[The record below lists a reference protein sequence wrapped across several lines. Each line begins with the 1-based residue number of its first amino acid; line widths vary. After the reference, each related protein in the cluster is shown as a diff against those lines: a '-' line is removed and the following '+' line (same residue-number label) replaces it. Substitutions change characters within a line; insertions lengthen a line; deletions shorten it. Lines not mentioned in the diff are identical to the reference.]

1 MAEKT
6 KKDVEDTIKEEEK
19 VVERPSETAE
29 DAETVETTESSKEV
43 SEEAEVEEPSKEQ
56 KKDPKDEKINDLT
69 DRLMRQMAEFENYRK
84 RTEKE
89 KSQMYTSG
97 SKDAIEKILPIV
109 DNFERALA
117 CESSD
122 EAFKDGMDKIYRMM
136 IKNLEDMGVTPI
148 EAVGKTFDPNFHNA
162 VMHIDDDSFGENEVA
177 EELQKGYMYK
187 DTILRHSM
195 VKVAN

>member
-1 MAEKT
+1 MAKET
-6 KKDVEDTIKEEEK
+6 KKDLEDTVLEEEN
-19 VVERPSETAE
+19 VAERPSETDEATETSEKVSQEAE
-29 DAETVETTESSKEV
+29 EKSSKK
-43 SEEAEVEEPSKEQ
+43 P
-56 KKDPKDEKINDLT
+56 KKDKRDEKIEELT

-122 EAFKDGMDKIYRMM
+122 EAFKDGMDKIYRMLV
-136 IKNLEDMGVTPI
+136 KNLEDMGVTPI

>member
-1 MAEKT
+1 MAKET
-6 KKDVEDTIKEEEK
+6 KKDLEDTVLEEEN
-19 VVERPSETAE
+19 VAERPSETDEAT
-29 DAETVETTESSKEV
+29 ETSEAVSQETEEKSSKK
-43 SEEAEVEEPSKEQ
+43 P
-56 KKDPKDEKINDLT
+56 KKDKRDEKIEELT

-122 EAFKDGMDKIYRMM
+122 EAFKDGMDKIYRMLV
-136 IKNLEDMGVTPI
+136 KNLEDMGVTPI

>member
-1 MAEKT
+1 MAKET
-6 KKDVEDTIKEEEK
+6 KKDLEDTVLEEEN
-19 VVERPSETAE
+19 VAERPSETDEAT
-29 DAETVETTESSKEV
+29 ET
-43 SEEAEVEEPSKEQ
+43 SEEASQETEEKSSKKP
-56 KKDPKDEKINDLT
+56 KKDKRDEKIEELT

-122 EAFKDGMDKIYRMM
+122 EAFKDGMDKIYRMLV
-136 IKNLEDMGVTPI
+136 KNLEDMGVTPI

>member
-1 MAEKT
+1 LAEET
-6 KKDVEDTIKEEEK
+6 KKDLEDTVLEEEN
-19 VVERPSETAE
+19 VAERPSETDEAT
-29 DAETVETTESSKEV
+29 ETSEAVSQEPEEKSSKK
-43 SEEAEVEEPSKEQ
+43 S
-56 KKDPKDEKINDLT
+56 KKDKRDEKIEELT

-122 EAFKDGMDKIYRMM
+122 EAFKDGMDKIYRMLV
-136 IKNLEDMGVTPI
+136 KNLEDMGVTPI

>member
-1 MAEKT
+1 MAKET
-6 KKDVEDTIKEEEK
+6 KKDLEDTVLEEEN
-19 VVERPSETAE
+19 VAERPSETDEATETSEAVSQEAE
-29 DAETVETTESSKEV
+29 EKSSKK
-43 SEEAEVEEPSKEQ
+43 P
-56 KKDPKDEKINDLT
+56 KKDKRDEKIEELT

-122 EAFKDGMDKIYRMM
+122 EAFKDGMDKIYRMLV
-136 IKNLEDMGVTPI
+136 KNLEDMGVTPI

>member
-1 MAEKT
+1 LAEET
-6 KKDVEDTIKEEEK
+6 KKDLEDTVLEEEN
-19 VVERPSETAE
+19 VAERPSETDEAT
-29 DAETVETTESSKEV
+29 ETSEAVSQEPEEKSSKK
-43 SEEAEVEEPSKEQ
+43 P
-56 KKDPKDEKINDLT
+56 KKDKRDEKIEELT

-122 EAFKDGMDKIYRMM
+122 EAFKDGMDKIYRMLV
-136 IKNLEDMGVTPI
+136 KNLEDMGVTPI

-162 VMHIDDDSFGENEVA
+162 VMHIDDDNFGENEVA

>member
-1 MAEKT
+1 MAKET
-6 KKDVEDTIKEEEK
+6 KKDLEDTVLEEEN
-19 VVERPSETAE
+19 VAERPSETDEAT
-29 DAETVETTESSKEV
+29 ETSEAVSQEPEEKSSKK
-43 SEEAEVEEPSKEQ
+43 P
-56 KKDPKDEKINDLT
+56 KKDKRDEKIEELT

-122 EAFKDGMDKIYRMM
+122 EAFKDGMDKIYRMLV
-136 IKNLEDMGVTPI
+136 KNLEDMGVTPI

>member
-1 MAEKT
+1 LAKET
-6 KKDVEDTIKEEEK
+6 KKDLEDTVLEEEN
-19 VVERPSETAE
+19 VAERPSETDEAT
-29 DAETVETTESSKEV
+29 ETSEEVSQETEEKSSKK
-43 SEEAEVEEPSKEQ
+43 P
-56 KKDPKDEKINDLT
+56 KKDKRDEKIEELT

-122 EAFKDGMDKIYRMM
+122 EAFKDGMDKIYRMLV
-136 IKNLEDMGVTPI
+136 KNLEDMGVTPI

>member
-1 MAEKT
+1 LAKET
-6 KKDVEDTIKEEEK
+6 KKDLEDTVLEEEN
-19 VVERPSETAE
+19 VAERPSETDEATETSEEVSQEAE
-29 DAETVETTESSKEV
+29 EKSSKK
-43 SEEAEVEEPSKEQ
+43 P
-56 KKDPKDEKINDLT
+56 KKDKRDEKIEELT

-122 EAFKDGMDKIYRMM
+122 EAFKDGMDKIYRMLV
-136 IKNLEDMGVTPI
+136 KNLEDMGVTPI

>member
-1 MAEKT
+1 LAEET
-6 KKDVEDTIKEEEK
+6 KKDLEDTVLEEENEA
-19 VVERPSETAE
+19 ERPSETDEAT
-29 DAETVETTESSKEV
+29 ETSEAVSQEPEEKSSKK
-43 SEEAEVEEPSKEQ
+43 P
-56 KKDPKDEKINDLT
+56 KKDKRDEKIEELT

-122 EAFKDGMDKIYRMM
+122 EAFKDGMDKIYRMLV
-136 IKNLEDMGVTPI
+136 KNLEDMGVTPI

-162 VMHIDDDSFGENEVA
+162 VMHIDDDNFGENEVA

>member
-1 MAEKT
+1 MAKET
-6 KKDVEDTIKEEEK
+6 KKDLEDTVLEEEN
-19 VVERPSETAE
+19 VAERPSETDEATETSEEVSQEAE
-29 DAETVETTESSKEV
+29 EKSSKK
-43 SEEAEVEEPSKEQ
+43 P
-56 KKDPKDEKINDLT
+56 KKDKRDEKIEELT

-122 EAFKDGMDKIYRMM
+122 EAFKDGMDKIYRMLV
-136 IKNLEDMGVTPI
+136 KNLEDMGVTPI